1 MLSSE
6 ELRATRAGSP
16 FRDEQKHGCAIIV
29 LSPVAGSRTLGCG
42 DCVSVLY
49 YTAFPLVTAASF
61 SVSSA
66 DYAFFLGYSVLV
78 KRGRR
83 KERRKGSVLQGDS
96 SLPWLAL
103 FDPWGRGK
111 YRLGFNPEPL
121 ESCELVALSREGR
134 ERLLWTLPSWGQ
146 ESPVD

>member
-66 DYAFFLGYSVLV
+66 DYAFFLATRSWLKGGEG
-78 KRGRR
+78 KREGRGVCCKGIPPFHGWR
-83 KERRKGSVLQGDS
+83 CLIPGDGGNTGSV
-96 SLPWLAL
+96 
-103 FDPWGRGK
+103 
-111 YRLGFNPEPL
+111 FNPEPL